1 VTSSHCWTPA
11 KNDKMGLWN
20 MTARSNV
27 QEIWDD
33 YIYNYNFKMF
43 RIHYVQ
49 DGIKMLLSLNMVLLF
64 FQKGI
69 IVI

>member
-1 VTSSHCWTPA
+1 
-11 KNDKMGLWN
+11 
-20 MTARSNV
+20 
-27 QEIWDD
+27 
-33 YIYNYNFKMF
+33 MF